1 MTHTNEPS
9 GHIFL
14 LRLWPVEG
22 TAESSQWRGKV
33 QNIVRGEAA
42 NFTDLSALAECLLAM
57 LPAPTANPD
66 PQVKTR
72 EEHQE

>member
-22 TAESSQWRGKV
+22 TAEDIQWRGKV
-33 QNIVRGEAA
+33 QNIVQGEAA
-42 NFTDLSALAECLLAM
+42 NFTDLSDLADCLLAL
-57 LPAPTANPD
+57 LPAPAVNADSRTN
-66 PQVKTR
+66 TR
-72 EEHQE
+72 EEHQK